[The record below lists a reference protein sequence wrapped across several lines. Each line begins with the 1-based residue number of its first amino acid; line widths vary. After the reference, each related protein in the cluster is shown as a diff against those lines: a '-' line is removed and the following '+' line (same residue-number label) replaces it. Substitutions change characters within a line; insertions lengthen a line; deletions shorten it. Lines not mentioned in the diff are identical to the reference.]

1 MPNTLISHINSYY
14 ISSSLHAEL
23 LKELSSYDA
32 IQDVFVPIVPKELT
46 DAKAPESH
54 PNTRVT
60 YSQCFGILDKFL
72 WPNKIRKIRNAFF
85 NHIYKHNPKL
95 IHAHSLLTNG
105 LIALLYYRK
114 YNTPYIVSV
123 RYTDVHVFMKKSAIF
138 RRIGYLVLENA
149 ENILFLSPAYL
160 NHHIPILFG
169 NTRFEAIR
177 KKSCI
182 IPNGIH
188 PFWLENRNMNIVEKP
203 SGSVH
208 RVLFAGTLTKR
219 KNPLAVLKACD
230 LLNQEGFR
238 TEMHVVGQGHLK
250 NKLKKHRGPTAVHL
264 HGFISDKE
272 RLKSIYRSSDMLVVP
287 SFRET
292 FGLVYAEAMS
302 QGLPVIYSRN
312 EGFDGFFEDGQ
323 VGYAVNP
330 GDVYEIASRMKGC
343 INNREKLGRQ
353 AVDSS
358 GKFNWESLGSQ
369 MAACYGIERL
379 QSTST
384 S

>member
-1 MPNTLISHINSYY
+1 LADTLISHINSYL

-23 LKELSSYDA
+23 LNELSRYDA
-32 IQDVFVPIVPKELT
+32 HQDVFVPIIRKELT
-46 DAKAPESH
+46 GTKAPEAH
-54 PNTRVT
+54 PNINVT
-60 YSQCFGILDKFL
+60 YSQCFGIQDKIL
-72 WPNKIRKIRNAFF
+72 WPNKIRKVRNAYFS
-85 NHIYKHNPKL
+85 HIHKQNPKL

-105 LIALLYYRK
+105 LIAFFYYRK
-114 YNTPYIVSV
+114 HNIPYMVSV

-138 RRIGYLVLENA
+138 RRIGYQVLKNA
-149 ENILFLSPAYL
+149 EKVLFLSPAYL
-160 NHHIPILFG
+160 NHHIPELFG

-177 KKSCI
+177 RKSHI
-182 IPNGIH
+182 IPNGVH
-188 PFWLENRNMNIVEKP
+188 PFWLENRNMSIAKKP
-203 SGSVH
+203 SGSMH

-230 LLNQEGFR
+230 LLNKEGFP
-238 TEMHVVGQGHLK
+238 TEMHVVGQGPL
-250 NKLKKHRGPTAVHL
+250 NDKLKKHRGPTPVRL
-264 HGFISDKE
+264 HGFIPDKE
-272 RLKSIYRSSDMLVVP
+272 QLKTIYRSSDMLVVP

-302 QGLPVIYSRN
+302 QGLPIIYSRN

-330 GDVYEIASRMKGC
+330 GDVYEIASRMKDC
-343 INNREKLGRQ
+343 ISNRAKLGRQ